1 MLSSIHPLGERARHN
16 RWAVT
21 AGALVIGAVL
31 TGTAGGAVLGW
42 LGSLLPDGG
51 WRWPAALVVVVAAGG
66 ADLLRIAPPGPHRQV
81 NEDWIGTYRGWVYGA
96 GFGAQLGSGFSTYVV
111 TWGVWATALLAVLT
125 ATPTGGAVV
134 GAAFGLGR
142 SVFPLA
148 AGWIDR
154 PSRLTEFNRRM
165 ADFATPVA
173 RGTAGALVLVG
184 LLAAVGTV
192 VA

>member
-16 RWAVT
+16 RWGVT
-21 AGALVIGAVL
+21 VSAFVVGAVL
-31 TGTAGGAVLGW
+31 TGTAGGALLGW
-42 LGSLLPDGG
+42 FGSLLPDGD
-51 WRWPAALVVVVAAGG
+51 WRWPTALVVVVAAGV
-66 ADLLRIAPPGPHRQV
+66 ADLVRITPPGPHRQV
-81 NEDWIGTYRGWVYGA
+81 NENWIGTYRGWVYGA

-154 PSRLTEFNRRM
+154 PSRLTEFSRRM
-165 ADFATPVA
+165 AALAAPVA
-173 RGTAGALVLVG
+173 RGTAVALIAVA
-184 LLAAVGTV
+184 LAVTAGSV

>member
-16 RWAVT
+16 RWGVT
-21 AGALVIGAVL
+21 VSAFVVGAVL
-31 TGTAGGAVLGW
+31 TRTAGGALLGW
-42 LGSLLPDGG
+42 FGSLLPDGD
-51 WRWPAALVVVVAAGG
+51 WRWPTALVVVVAAGV
-66 ADLLRIAPPGPHRQV
+66 ADLVRITPPGPHRQV
-81 NEDWIGTYRGWVYGA
+81 NENWIGTYRGWVYGA

-154 PSRLTEFNRRM
+154 PSRLTEFSRRM
-165 ADFATPVA
+165 AALAAPVA
-173 RGTAGALVLVG
+173 RGTAVALIAVA
-184 LLAAVGTV
+184 LAVTAGSV